1 MAGYDTTC
9 LGKGARRR
17 AQAVGLL
24 AALILC
30 QAWSP
35 AAQAAYRVIT
45 KHETVSTGC
54 YHIQDNRLITCSG
67 EHINLRDVV
76 AVDTSALTPRER
88 GAREESLQEFQRRVD
103 ALTKEDARIQDLEQ
117 RNREVLEYIVGLRS
131 SDKTQSRMD
140 DAIDDAFAMLDQLE
154 TAAGDQKLAWKRL
167 TVPEMDLLPLREIK
181 ILQYSVRMVSYREWR
196 QYLKQ
201 GDSTVREYAREH
213 HRRAGVFEELFQA
226 RLARMRTAAAPS
238 SAPAAA
244 VPDDAFWKESE
255 APEPVV
261 IPKIP

>member
-88 GAREESLQEFQRRVD
+88 GAREEFQRRGD
-103 ALTKEDARIQDLEQ
+103 ALTKDDARIQDLEQ

-226 RLARMRTAAAPS
+226 RLARMRTAAA
-238 SAPAAA
+238 